1 MKKELI
7 KFGKRPFVRNVLTV
21 ATGTAA
27 AQAIALILSPIIT
40 RLYGPESF
48 GLLGAFTA
56 IMGIVTPIAALT
68 YPIAIVL
75 PKSDREAKGLVRLS
89 LYISVMI
96 TVLAS
101 LVLICFNKQIV
112 GLFQIDVIAP
122 FLYLI
127 PFVILFYGFRQ
138 TIEQWFIRTKQFR
151 ITAKVSFLQ
160 VLILNGSQVII
171 GLFNPVAAVLI
182 ISTTLGHALKAL
194 MLFIGAKKSNYKQMG
209 ESYEEKM
216 TIIMLAKKYK
226 DFPKFRAP
234 QVLVNAITQS
244 FPVLLLTSFFGPT
257 AAGFYSISRTA
268 LSAPAVLIGQSVG
281 DVFYPRISE
290 AANNGEELRPLI
302 KKATLILALIGIIP
316 FGTVIICGPW
326 LFSFVFGADWKEA
339 GEYARWIAIWTFFM
353 FINQPSVRALPLL
366 SAQAFHLK
374 FTVINLIIRAS
385 VLAAGYYFF
394 NSDIISIA
402 LFGITG
408 AILNIILVLITLHKS
423 KNFDKSI

>member
-1 MKKELI
+1 
-7 KFGKRPFVRNVLTV
+7 
-21 ATGTAA
+21 
-27 AQAIALILSPIIT
+27 
-40 RLYGPESF
+40 
-48 GLLGAFTA
+48 
-56 IMGIVTPIAALT
+56 
-68 YPIAIVL
+68 
-75 PKSDREAKGLVRLS
+75 
-89 LYISVMI
+89 
-96 TVLAS
+96 
-101 LVLICFNKQIV
+101 
-112 GLFQIDVIAP
+112 
-122 FLYLI
+122 
-127 PFVILFYGFRQ
+127 
-138 TIEQWFIRTKQFR
+138 
-151 ITAKVSFLQ
+151 
-160 VLILNGSQVII
+160 
-171 GLFNPVAAVLI
+171 
-182 ISTTLGHALKAL
+182 
-194 MLFIGAKKSNYKQMG
+194 MG